1 LSFCVCDSVPGE
13 FGIAWEQAE
22 AISDVASMSGQT
34 CQFCDLS
41 IGRDFAKRYYRNCAP
56 NL

>member
-1 LSFCVCDSVPGE
+1 VPGE